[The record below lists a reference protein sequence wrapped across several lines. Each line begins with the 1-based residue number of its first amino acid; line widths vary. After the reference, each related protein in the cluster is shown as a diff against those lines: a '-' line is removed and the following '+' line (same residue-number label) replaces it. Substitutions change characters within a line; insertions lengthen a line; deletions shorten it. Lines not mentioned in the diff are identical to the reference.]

1 MPADLESV
9 HDVLARVESYADRPP
24 GTDTYC
30 ESRDAL
36 FDAERL
42 AREILKLSVER
53 EHYRIALERIEIED
67 HEGGPGW
74 FAEIAAD
81 ALHRYRM

>member
-1 MPADLESV
+1 MDPESL
-9 HDVLARVESYADRPP
+9 HDVLARVESYEDRPP

-42 AREILKLSVER
+42 AREILKLTVER
-53 EHYRIALERIEIED
+53 EHYRIALERIEQED

-74 FAEIAAD
+74 FAEIASE